1 MFLQFISNLF
11 IFFLV
16 NYINLMMQI
25 IRLQGSHIMYNEKPI
40 QIFSNPEKNIG
51 VNVVKSP
58 VKLTI
63 LEMLRG
69 SEMEFDEIVSNIGKS
84 KSTVSVHLKSLRES
98 GIVSFK
104 VHPTDNRKKIFYL
117 NSKYLGSVNLAEQKE
132 IEETQKE
139 YLVDNIVNGSGD
151 FNVLLFHTLRSMLIQ
166 EGINIDPIL
175 QATGIRVGKSIF
187 DSLYNDDLEVFLDNI
202 AQFWQAKGLG
212 KLSFELD
219 NIIKITALDCFEC
232 QLLPKTG
239 KPACFLDAGIFE
251 ALFTEYF
258 NMPVSVIEIQC
269 FTMGDGK
276 CVFEV
281 EPLPIDSN

>member
-1 MFLQFISNLF
+1 MDD
-11 IFFLV
+11 
-16 NYINLMMQI
+16 
-25 IRLQGSHIMYNEKPI
+25 EKPI

-69 SEMEFDEIVSNIGKS
+69 SEMEFDEIVSNTGKS
-84 KSTVSVHLKSLRES
+84 KSTISVHLKGLRES

-104 VHPTDNRKKIFYL
+104 VHPNDNRKKIFYL
-117 NSKYLGSVNLAEQKE
+117 NSKYLGSVNLTEQKE
-132 IEETQKE
+132 IEETQKD
-139 YLVDNIVNGSGD
+139 YLIDNIINDDGD
-151 FNVLLFHTLRSMLIQ
+151 FTVLLFHTLRSMLIQ

-175 QATGIRVGKSIF
+175 QATGVRIGNALF
-187 DSLYNDDLEVFLDNI
+187 DSVYDDDLEVFLENI
-202 AQFWQAKGLG
+202 ANFWQMKGLG
-212 KLSFELD
+212 KLSFEIG
-219 NIIKITALDCFEC
+219 NVIKVTSYDCFEC

-239 KPACFLDAGIFE
+239 KPACYLDTGILE
-251 ALFTEYF
+251 ALFSEYF
-258 NMPVSVIEIQC
+258 NLPVSVIEIQC

-281 EPLPIDSN
+281 EPQPIKS

>member
-1 MFLQFISNLF
+1 MDD
-11 IFFLV
+11 
-16 NYINLMMQI
+16 
-25 IRLQGSHIMYNEKPI
+25 EKPI

-69 SEMEFDEIVSNIGKS
+69 SEMEFDEIVSNTGKS
-84 KSTVSVHLKSLRES
+84 KSTISVHLKGLRES

-104 VHPTDNRKKIFYL
+104 VNPNDNRKKIFYL
-117 NSKYLGSVNLAEQKE
+117 NSKYLGSVNLTEQKE
-132 IEETQKE
+132 IEETQKD
-139 YLVDNIVNGSGD
+139 YLIDNIINDDGD
-151 FNVLLFHTLRSMLIQ
+151 FTVLLFHTLRSMLIQ

-175 QATGIRVGKSIF
+175 QATGVRIGNALF
-187 DSLYNDDLEVFLDNI
+187 DSVYDDDLEVFLENI
-202 AQFWQAKGLG
+202 ANFWQAKGLG
-212 KLSFELD
+212 KLSFEIG
-219 NIIKITALDCFEC
+219 NVIKVTSYDCFEC

-239 KPACFLDAGIFE
+239 KPACFLDTGILE
-251 ALFTEYF
+251 ALFSEYF
-258 NMPVSVIEIQC
+258 NLPVSVIEIKC

-281 EPLPIDSN
+281 EPQPIQSN